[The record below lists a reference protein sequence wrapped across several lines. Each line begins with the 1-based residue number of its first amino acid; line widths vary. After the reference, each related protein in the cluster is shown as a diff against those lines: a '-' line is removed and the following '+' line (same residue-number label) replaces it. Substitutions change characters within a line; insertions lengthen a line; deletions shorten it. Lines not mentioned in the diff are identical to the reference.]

1 MSLDDVAGILGAVAV
16 VLTAVTGLLGYRW
29 GRGNTRAE
37 ETLTRATAR
46 KVQAEAEAAEANSS
60 IETIA
65 GNIDRRFDELTTR
78 IDRVVH
84 EVTPNHGGSMKDALR
99 RVEESQA
106 RLSQDQAHDREE
118 QAEWRKSL
126 GHQVGE
132 IRQTVTSEAEDRRDG
147 DKRVAQATTRIQE
160 TVDHIM
166 EDHGDRLGYLE
177 SELRRNHPC

>member
-1 MSLDDVAGILGAVAV
+1 M
-16 VLTAVTGLLGYRW
+16 
-29 GRGNTRAE
+29 
-37 ETLTRATAR
+37 
-46 KVQAEAEAAEANSS
+46 
-60 IETIA
+60 
-65 GNIDRRFDELTTR
+65 
-78 IDRVVH
+78 
-84 EVTPNHGGSMKDALR
+84 
-99 RVEESQA
+99 EESQA

-160 TVDHIM
+160 TVDHIV
-166 EDHGDRLGYLE
+166 EDHGDRLGHLE

>member
-29 GRGNTRAE
+29 GRGKTRAE

-46 KVQAEAEAAEANSS
+46 KVEAEAKAAEANAS

-78 IDRVVH
+78 IDQVVH

-99 RVEESQA
+99 RVEESQD
-106 RLSQDQAHDREE
+106 RLAQEQAHDRQE

-126 GHQVGE
+126 GHQVRE

-147 DKRVAQATTRIQE
+147 DKRVALATTRIQE
-160 TVDHIM
+160 TVDHIV
-166 EDHGDRLGYLE
+166 EDHGGRLGHLE